1 MKKILIIMMFA
12 SVNTWGMIPS
22 DSNGNSGSNKRSL
35 SCIRGNSEEQSI
47 KKRLRKSL
55 KSVTYVQP
63 YLDDHSILSQWPQE
77 QDDSQDSNYK
87 PSYSV
92 KKNKASNSVSSEHNI
107 FEDVISQNESN
118 DFGYNLRNQPN
129 PVYVQPYMDDH
140 SVLSQWPAEVDDSQ
154 DSNYRPSSSVKRNS
168 STMLPLL
175 KFSKQQELRVRQ
187 LESIYR
193 ESQLD
198 LINIKENLQRYKE
211 FPHVEKLRVV
221 INDLSLIDSSK
232 FPKLKE
238 LSIDSRI
245 VGRKIDKDKKNK
257 KKSIITDYFSK
268 DYTKTLRK
276 FLEENPNLESIS
288 IVRCNNIKNL
298 SSVMDDLSNIKSL
311 TLKFLRVTRV
321 PSSIGNLTELRKL
334 DLSNNKIRR
343 LSESMGNLKKLE
355 ELTLVGN
362 YSLRTFPKVITQLPN
377 LKLIR
382 IDQSQKNLWKESIQ
396 DLKRI
401 NKNLKIEI
409 W

>member
-1 MKKILIIMMFA
+1 M
-12 SVNTWGMIPS
+12 
-22 DSNGNSGSNKRSL
+22 
-35 SCIRGNSEEQSI
+35 
-47 KKRLRKSL
+47 
-55 KSVTYVQP
+55 
-63 YLDDHSILSQWPQE
+63 
-77 QDDSQDSNYK
+77 
-87 PSYSV
+87 
-92 KKNKASNSVSSEHNI
+92 
-107 FEDVISQNESN
+107 
-118 DFGYNLRNQPN
+118 
-129 PVYVQPYMDDH
+129 
-140 SVLSQWPAEVDDSQ
+140 
-154 DSNYRPSSSVKRNS
+154 
-168 STMLPLL
+168 
-175 KFSKQQELRVRQ
+175 
-187 LESIYR
+187 
-193 ESQLD
+193 
-198 LINIKENLQRYKE
+198 
-211 FPHVEKLRVV
+211 